1 MTFWY
6 YSIQFYINT
15 HRKIMLKRILLTS
28 LFLIT
33 TTSFAQTENRHQRIT
48 SQAELDEEIV
58 YLMKKFNYEKPD
70 TLIRLVDYVNR
81 NSEVRG
87 YVINKFSMS
96 ATKNDKKGKN
106 VRFIVDY
113 ISQNIVELDTHNIP
127 KNGEWQ
133 GQSGHSLFFIN
144 SNTKSYSLEEMRQAA
159 PYGIPFEYGYP
170 NFTSFRVGDLIPI
183 DKPTASYPHDY
194 EKTVN
199 QIIMEK
205 KPVNGIVFND
215 VAEFKEY
222 IQANFINL
230 HYAHDENAF
239 EFLPNTIVSVID
251 YELPHVSKRKPH

>member
-1 MTFWY
+1 
-6 YSIQFYINT
+6 
-15 HRKIMLKRILLTS
+15 MLKQII
-28 LFLIT
+28 IT
-33 TTSFAQTENRHQRIT
+33 TLILFSASSFAKTDNRHVRIT
-48 SQAELDEEIV
+48 SQEELDEEIV
-58 YLMKKFNYEKPD
+58 YLMKKFDYEKPD

-96 ATKNDKKGKN
+96 ATKNDNKGKN
-106 VRFIVDY
+106 VRFIIDY
-113 ISQNIVELDTHNIP
+113 ISQNIVELDTNKIP
-127 KNGEWQ
+127 RNGEWQ

-144 SNTKSYSLEEMRQAA
+144 GNTKSYSAEEIKQAA

-194 EKTVN
+194 EKVVN
-199 QIIMEK
+199 QIIIDK
-205 KPVNGIVFND
+205 KPVNGIVFNN
-215 VAEFKEY
+215 VAEFKDY

-239 EFLPNTIVSVID
+239 EFLPNTVVSVID
-251 YELPHVSKRKPH
+251 YEFPHISKRKPH

>member
-1 MTFWY
+1 
-6 YSIQFYINT
+6 
-15 HRKIMLKRILLTS
+15 MLKRILLTS

-48 SQAELDEEIV
+48 SQAELDQEIV
-58 YLMKKFNYEKPD
+58 YLMKKFDYEKPD

-144 SNTKSYSLEEMRQAA
+144 SNTKSYSVEEMKQAA

-183 DKPTASYPHDY
+183 SKPTASYPHDY
-194 EKTVN
+194 EQVLN
-199 QIIMEK
+199 QIIYDK
-205 KPVNGIVFND
+205 TPVNGIVFNN

>member
-1 MTFWY
+1 
-6 YSIQFYINT
+6 
-15 HRKIMLKRILLTS
+15 MLKRILITS
-28 LFLIT
+28 LFLLS
-33 TTSFAQTENRHQRIT
+33 TTSFAQDNRHQRIT
-48 SQAELDEEIV
+48 SQEELDREIV
-58 YLMKKFNYEKPD
+58 YLMKKFDYEKPD

-106 VRFIVDY
+106 IKFIVDY
-113 ISQNIVELDTHNIP
+113 ISQNIVELDTNNIP

-144 SNTKSYSLEEMRQAA
+144 GNTHSYSTEEIRQAA
-159 PYGIPFEYGYP
+159 PYGISFEYGYP
-170 NFTSFRVGDLIPI
+170 NFTSFRVGQLIPI
-183 DKPTASYPHDY
+183 QSPTASYPHDY
-194 EKTVN
+194 EKVVN

-205 KPVNGIVFND
+205 KPINGIVFNNA
-215 VAEFKEY
+215 AEFKEY
-222 IQANFINL
+222 TQTNLIDL

-239 EFLPNTIVSVID
+239 EFLPNTVVSVIN